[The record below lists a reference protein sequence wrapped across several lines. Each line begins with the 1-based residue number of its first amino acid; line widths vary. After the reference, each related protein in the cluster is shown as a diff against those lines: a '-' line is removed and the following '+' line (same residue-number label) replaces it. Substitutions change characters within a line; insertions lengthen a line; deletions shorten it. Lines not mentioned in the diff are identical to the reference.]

1 MNLLIADSG
10 STKTDWRFID
20 ANHGILA
27 FRSEGYNPWIV
38 EAGQIEESLRREV
51 LVQLGNQ
58 KPDEIYFYGAGCGTP
73 EKKKVLADVLA
84 TVFGSE
90 APLHI
95 EVDTDLLGAARSLCG
110 PEAGIAA
117 ILGTGS
123 NSCSF
128 DGKNILENRPSLGY
142 ALGDEGSGAALGKE
156 LLRKFLYEDLEIRLK
171 ENFMKRFN
179 LDRAQILDHVYK
191 QPLPNRYLASFS
203 KFVFQNIEHPQC
215 TEMVIENFRE
225 FFLHHVLRYP
235 DAKQLPLHVTG
246 SVGFYFSNLLRRVA
260 EEQGVRLGR
269 VTETPIAG
277 LLNYHIGE

>member
-20 ANHGILA
+20 ENREILA
-27 FRSEGYNPWIV
+27 FRSEGYNPWLV
-38 EAGQIEESLRREV
+38 DAEQMEASMRREV

-58 KPDEIYFYGAGCGTP
+58 IPAQLFFYGAGCGTP
-73 EKKKVLADVLA
+73 EKKQVLEAVLSKI
-84 TVFGSE
+84 FGIKN
-90 APLHI
+90 I
-95 EVDTDLLGAARSLCG
+95 EVNTDLLGAARSLCG
-110 PEAGIAA
+110 PENGIAA

-128 DGKNILENRPSLGY
+128 DGENIIMNRPSLGY
-142 ALGDEGSGAALGKE
+142 ILGDEGSGAALGKE
-156 LLRKFLYEDLEIRLK
+156 LLRKFLYDDLDLRLK
-171 ENFMKRFN
+171 ENFTKRFN
-179 LDRAQILDHVYK
+179 LTRPQILDHIYK
-191 QPLPNRYLASFS
+191 EPLPNRYLASFS
-203 KFVFQNIEHPQC
+203 KFIFQNIEHPQC
-215 TEMVIENFRE
+215 MEMVIENFRA
-225 FFLHHVLRYP
+225 FFTHHVLRYP
-235 DAKQLPLHVTG
+235 NAKEWPLHVTG